1 MTATV
6 PTPSATTTMKA
17 AVQRRYGGPEHMH
30 LDTLEA
36 PQPGPGEVLLEV
48 RAAGVDRGVWHLM
61 TGRPL
66 VIRVLGFGLRR
77 PRQPIA
83 GEDVSGVVIG
93 IGAGVTR
100 FSLGDEVMGAAKGS
114 YAERAIAKEDK
125 LVRKPAQLSF
135 AEAAVLPVSG
145 VTAQRAVERAGIEK
159 GQRVLVLGA
168 SGGVGS
174 YIVQLAVAAGAH
186 VTGVASAAK
195 AELVRSL
202 GAEDVID
209 YRTTDVTSLDLE
221 FDAILDVGGLTPLR
235 RLRKVLSPTGAL
247 VIVGGEGGDA
257 LTGGVGRQLG
267 AGIVSLFTRQTLTS
281 FVAVT
286 AAEPLEALAERIVA
300 GDVRP
305 ALTRTYPLAEAG
317 TAIAD
322 LAAGRIAGKAAV
334 VVK

>member
-6 PTPSATTTMKA
+6 PTAATTTMQA

-30 LDTLEA
+30 LETVEA
-36 PQPGPGEVLLEV
+36 PRPGPGEVLLEV

-83 GEDVSGVVIG
+83 GEDVAGVVIG

-114 YAERAIAKEDK
+114 YAPRAVAAEGK
-125 LVRKPAQLSF
+125 LVLKPASLSF
-135 AEAAVLPVSG
+135 EQAAVLPVSG
-145 VTAQRAVERAGIEK
+145 VTALRAVERARITE

-174 YIVQLAVAAGAH
+174 SIVQLAAAAGAH

-195 AELVRSL
+195 ADLVRAL
-202 GAEDVID
+202 GASEVID
-209 YRTTDVTSLDLE
+209 YRAEDVTSHDLE

-235 RLRKVLSPTGAL
+235 RLRKVLSPTGTL

-267 AGIVSLFTRQTLTS
+267 ATVVSLFTRQTLTS

-286 AAEPLEALAERIVA
+286 SAEQLESLAARIAA
-300 GDVRP
+300 GDVSP

-317 TAIAD
+317 TALAD
-322 LAAGRIAGKAAV
+322 LAAGRIAGKAAIV
-334 VVK
+334 VER